1 VLKRHTADT
10 VQTCEIGGVQAI
22 SCDLGRRHVSRKSRP
37 DGRSLAAA
45 LAVMAFVLMMS
56 VGAASPRW
64 CFTTASP
71 RSSSCWT
78 DRPRDASSWSG

>member
-10 VQTCEIGGVQAI
+10 VQTCEIGGIQAI

-71 RSSSCWT
+71 RSSVAGPIGLET
-78 DRPRDASSWSG
+78 VAPWSG